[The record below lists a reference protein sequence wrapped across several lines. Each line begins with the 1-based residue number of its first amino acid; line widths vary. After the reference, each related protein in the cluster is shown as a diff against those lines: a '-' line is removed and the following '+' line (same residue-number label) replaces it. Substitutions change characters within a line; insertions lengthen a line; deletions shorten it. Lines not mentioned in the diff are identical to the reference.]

1 MNYQSN
7 KTLLK
12 DELKSLNSEAVYIS
26 KSKVFESEYDL
37 LLNAFKSYFDTANI
51 AYSFKTNYVPNFLDI
66 VKSRGGYAEVVS
78 IMELELALKVGFP
91 PQNIFFNGPFKHQEE
106 TSGYLKLGVLV
117 NIDSYSEFEWIEEFA
132 SKSKITC
139 RIGIRLNFNLNDNP
153 SRFGIDINDEV
164 IQEII
169 TRSNSSNFIRL
180 ESLHYHYASRELT
193 AWKICIE
200 KFILFLSNIDSGIFK
215 DLKYISLGGGMFSR
229 MNSYLEEQLPFDIPS
244 FDEYAASSIK
254 PLSNYLDK
262 KSDLNLMK
270 PEILIEPG
278 TALASKS
285 IDFVVQVI
293 SIKKINNKIYV
304 NTTGSKYNMNPS
316 PNRINSPYEVL
327 NLNSKSSIE
336 VKNANLCGYTCIESD
351 VIHDNFNGNIS
362 IGDMIIFKEV
372 GSYSIVMKPPF
383 ILPDVPII
391 EFDDVI
397 NKFRIV
403 RNKQTFENIF
413 DSYTFFNK

>member
-1 MNYQSN
+1 MN
-7 KTLLK
+7 
-12 DELKSLNSEAVYIS
+12 A
-26 KSKVFESEYDL
+26 
-37 LLNAFKSYFDTANI
+37 
-51 AYSFKTNYVPNFLDI
+51 
-66 VKSRGGYAEVVS
+66 
-78 IMELELALKVGFP
+78 
-91 PQNIFFNGPFKHQEE
+91 
-106 TSGYLKLGVLV
+106 
-117 NIDSYSEFEWIEEFA
+117 
-132 SKSKITC
+132 
-139 RIGIRLNFNLNDNP
+139 
-153 SRFGIDINDEV
+153 
-164 IQEII
+164 
-169 TRSNSSNFIRL
+169 
-180 ESLHYHYASRELT
+180 
-193 AWKICIE
+193 
-200 KFILFLSNIDSGIFK
+200 
-215 DLKYISLGGGMFSR
+215 
-229 MNSYLEEQLPFDIPS
+229 YLEEQLSFDIPS

-254 PLSNYLDK
+254 TLSNYLDK
-262 KSDLNLMK
+262 KSDLSLMK

-316 PNRINSPYEVL
+316 PNRINSPYEIL

-336 VKNANLCGYTCIESD
+336 VKNGNLCGYTCIESD

-391 EFDDVI
+391 EFDDAI